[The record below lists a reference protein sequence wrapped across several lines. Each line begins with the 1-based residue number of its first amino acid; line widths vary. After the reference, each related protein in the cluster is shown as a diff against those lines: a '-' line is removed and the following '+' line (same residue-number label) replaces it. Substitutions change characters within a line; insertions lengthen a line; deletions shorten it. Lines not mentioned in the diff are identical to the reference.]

1 MMDKR
6 AAVSG
11 IISFFLI
18 LLASPA
24 WASNGS
30 FGDFFGYFLILL
42 VINVILFLICREIVC
57 WYFKINQRLELLTQI
72 RDLLAN
78 MPKQT
83 AMAAQA
89 STAKPDNLKTY
100 TLCSKCKKRYDGD
113 LSGQFCEECGSQLRE
128 VLSDAV
134 VDYSASSKYCPSC
147 KRADGYHDANG
158 DLYCPNCKKIVSR
171 LS

>member
-1 MMDKR
+1 MDR
-6 AAVSG
+6 RPAVSG
-11 IISFFLI
+11 SIGFLLI

-30 FGDFFGYFLILL
+30 LGDFFGYFFIFL

-57 WYFKINQRLELLTQI
+57 WYFKINQGLDLLTQI

-89 STAKPDNLKTY
+89 SAANRENLKKY
-100 TLCSKCKKRYDGD
+100 TRCSKCEKRYEGD

-128 VLSDAV
+128 VLSESI
-134 VDYSASSKYCPSC
+134 VDPSASPKYCPSC
-147 KRADGYHDANG
+147 KRADAYHDANG
-158 DLYCPNCKKIVSR
+158 DLFCPNCKKIVSR